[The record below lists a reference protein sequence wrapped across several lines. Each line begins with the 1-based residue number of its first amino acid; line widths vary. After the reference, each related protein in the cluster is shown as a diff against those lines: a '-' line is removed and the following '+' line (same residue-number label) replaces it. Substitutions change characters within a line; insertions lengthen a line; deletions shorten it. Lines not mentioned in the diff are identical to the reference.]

1 MDTHACKRGVDYRIY
16 ASDSQSSFVLAL
28 VHIKNIFLLR
38 SAKSPFFFLRSGT
51 IYYLKTFISIMFL
64 KKRLVFCIPR
74 VVLHC
79 YLNIE
84 RKKKRRFTSM
94 VLLEPFDQW

>member
-38 SAKSPFFFLRSGT
+38 SAKSPFFF
-51 IYYLKTFISIMFL
+51 
-64 KKRLVFCIPR
+64 
-74 VVLHC
+74 
-79 YLNIE
+79 
-84 RKKKRRFTSM
+84 
-94 VLLEPFDQW
+94 